1 MSELMTAQPKWRSMS
16 PHEQITPFPSWPM
29 GEGQSM
35 GLRDCC
41 HILLKHLR
49 LITMCFLGALM
60 FTGLAIAVMMP
71 TYTATTMLLLERRT
85 PQVLEF
91 REVLAESAE
100 SNRVSTEYDFY
111 KTQYEVLKSR
121 TLAAWIIQEQ
131 HLETS
136 PVFTVKGA
144 DKGIVARA
152 WGHVKE
158 GLMGLGTTSGFAPT
172 SPQPKEGPLP
182 EVKAELIDA
191 YLAMLEV
198 QPTRQTQLVKI
209 AFHTPDP
216 QLSARLADA
225 HAEAYIKWGIELRTR
240 ANAEAQRFLGEKL
253 VELKARIE
261 KSEAALNR
269 YRRDREIISLDDK
282 ENIVVER
289 LSDLNRRLTEA
300 EADRIALEAQ
310 VRLIRNREYD
320 SLPAVINNTLIGTLK
335 QQLSPLEG
343 EYASLSTVYKAGH
356 PRLDQLKAQMDE
368 VLRNLRKQI
377 QRVVSGIES
386 SYLVAQG
393 REKALREKM
402 EKQKATTLNLK
413 DASVEYAI
421 LAREVD
427 TNRQLYDSVL
437 QRMKEREVAAELRVS
452 NVSIIDNAEVPRW
465 PSSPNVKKNLLLGM
479 FLGLVGGVGLSCLR
493 EYLDNTLETAE
504 EVERSLGLPN
514 LAVIPDFL
522 ALSRQGRGLWTLP
535 FIRHQIPR
543 ARAADRDVSRAFS
556 TMMEAYGNLRTAIL
570 LSRAEESPKF
580 VLFTSAMHGD
590 GKTTAVI
597 NTALLFARMEGN
609 VLIID
614 ADLRRSHCHE
624 VFGLDNGP
632 GLTELLTG
640 LRELPELIRQ
650 TPMARLF
657 LLSSGSMP
665 PNPAELLGSQKMR
678 DILAALRERF
688 DYILIDAPPVIPVSD
703 AMLLSTMVD
712 GVVLLVNAQA
722 TPKQL
727 VWEAH
732 MRLIYARAGVLGVAL
747 NRVDA
752 GLDHYGYDYR
762 PYAEPDGLVAR
773 REVRLED
780 KR

>member
-1 MSELMTAQPKWRSMS
+1 MSERMPAQPRWRSMS
-16 PHEQITPFPSWPM
+16 LQEQITPFPSWPM

-49 LITMCFLGALM
+49 FIIMCFLGALM
-60 FTGLAIAVMMP
+60 VTGLAIAMMWP
-71 TYTATTMLLLERRT
+71 TYTATTTLLMERRT
-85 PQVLEF
+85 PQVMEF
-91 REVLAESAE
+91 REALAESAE
-100 SNRVSTEYDFY
+100 SIRVSTEYDFY

-121 TLAAWIIQEQ
+121 TMAAWIIQEQ

-144 DKGIVARA
+144 DKGIVAKA
-152 WGHVKE
+152 WGHVQG
-158 GLMGLGTTSGFAPT
+158 GLMGLGATSGFAPT
-172 SPQPKEGPLP
+172 SPQPKEGHLS
-182 EVKAELIDA
+182 EVKTELIDA

-225 HAEAYIKWGIELRTR
+225 HAEAYIKRGIELRTR
-240 ANAEAQRFLGEKL
+240 ANEEAQRFLGEKL

-269 YRRDREIISLDDK
+269 YRRNRAIISLDDK

-300 EADRIALEAQ
+300 EADRISLEAQ
-310 VRLIRNREYD
+310 VRLIRKREYD

-335 QQLSPLEG
+335 QQLAPLQG
-343 EYASLSTVYKAGH
+343 EYASFSTVYKAGH

-368 VLRNLRKQI
+368 VGSRLRQQI

-386 SYLVAQG
+386 SYLAAEG

-402 EKQKATTLNLK
+402 EKQRAITLDLK
-413 DASVEYAI
+413 DAAVEYAI

-437 QRMKEREVAAELRVS
+437 QRMKEMGVAAELRVS
-452 NVSIIDNAEVPRW
+452 NVSIIDKAEVPRW

-479 FLGLVGGVGLSCLR
+479 FLGLVGGVGLWCLR

-522 ALSRQGRGLWTLP
+522 ALSRRGQGLWTLP
-535 FIRHQIPR
+535 SVRHQFPR
-543 ARAADRDVSRAFS
+543 AWAADKSLPWAHS
-556 TMMEAYGNLRTAIL
+556 AMMEAYGHLRAAIL
-570 LSRAEESPKF
+570 LSRAEESPKL
-580 VLFTSAMHGD
+580 VLFTSATHGE
-590 GKTTAVI
+590 GKTTAVM
-597 NTALLFARMEGN
+597 NTALLFARMEAN

-614 ADLRRSHCHE
+614 ADLRRPRCHE
-624 VFGLDNGP
+624 VLHLDTGP
-632 GLTELLTG
+632 GLTELLTRP
-640 LRELPELIRQ
+640 RELPDLIRQ
-650 TPMARLF
+650 TPIAGLF
-657 LLSSGSMP
+657 LLGSGSMP

-678 DILAALRERF
+678 DILAAARERF

-712 GVVLLVNAQA
+712 GVVLVVNAQA
-722 TPKQL
+722 TSKQL
-727 VWEAH
+727 VWEAY
-732 MRLIYARAGVLGVAL
+732 MRLIYARAGVLGVVL
-747 NRVDA
+747 NRVDG
-752 GLDHYGYDYR
+752 GLGGYWSDYW
-762 PYAEPDGLVAR
+762 PQAEHDGLGAR
-773 REVRLED
+773 REVRLEN
-780 KR
+780 KQ